1 METMSD
7 AKRELE
13 ELQKEL
19 ATIDTQLVSVLDA
32 RARLARRAGEL
43 RRGSPGQ
50 PALHDRPVLASVL
63 AKGSGDMPAE
73 DLRSVLRDVYAACL
87 GLEEPATIAC
97 LGPEG
102 GPACGAARARFGAA
116 AKLLPTDGV
125 TATLEEVVRKR
136 AELAIVPI
144 ETRRDG
150 PVQSTLSALLATELR
165 IVAVVEHTVDL
176 HLATKSG
183 GLEGLQKI
191 YATAADHAHAE
202 LFVEQLPG
210 GPTVVDVRSPVL
222 ACRHAAEDPTSGALA
237 SADVAE
243 GAGLVIARR
252 SIGELGAEAVRYAV
266 VGTRPASRSGD
277 DRTALVFSVH
287 DEPGA
292 LLSVLKHFADRSV
305 NVTKIQSRP
314 SDEESW
320 VYLFFVEVSGHAT
333 DRALVSALEDV
344 KRQTRFFRVL
354 GSYPAV
360 A

>member
-1 METMSD
+1 MSD

-13 ELQKEL
+13 ELQREL
-19 ATIDTQLVSVLDA
+19 SAIDTQLVAALDA

-43 RRGSPGQ
+43 RRANPGQ
-50 PALHDRPVLASVL
+50 PALNDRPVLASVL
-63 AKGSGDMPAE
+63 AKATGDMPEE
-73 DLRSVLRDVYAACL
+73 DLRVVLRDVYAACL
-87 GLEEPATIAC
+87 GLEQPATIAC

-102 GPACGAARARFGAA
+102 GPASCAARARFGAA
-116 AKLLPTDGV
+116 AKLVPADGV
-125 TATLEEVVRKR
+125 VSALDEVARKR
-136 AELAIVPI
+136 ADLAIVPI

-176 HLATKSG
+176 HLVSRSG
-183 GLEGLQKI
+183 SLEGVQTI
-191 YATAADHAHAE
+191 YATTADHAHAE
-202 LFVEQLPG
+202 HFVEQLPG
-210 GPTVVDVRSPVL
+210 PPSVVDVRSPVL
-222 ACRHAAEDPTSGALA
+222 ACRHAADEPA
-237 SADVAE
+237 SAAIATESVAAD
-243 GAGLVIARR
+243 AGLIIAHR
-252 SIGELGAEAVRYAV
+252 SVGEAGAEAVRYAV
-266 VGTRPASRSGD
+266 VGTRPATRSGD
-277 DRTALVFSVH
+277 DRTALVFSVR

-320 VYLFFVEVSGHAT
+320 VYLFFVEVCGHAT

-360 A
+360 S